1 MTLRWKTMFRSI
13 YLAIVLE
20 VGQIRLNLRGSPPPD
35 LPPTGGGTPFRT
47 HPRSVCLDTTPP
59 HPPLPTLDPPLKR
72 SSAVSITVSSVYAA
86 WSSSDVF
93 AIRNNILSTATYSPA
108 IRPSENTTV
117 RAGLS
122 VLTINDLDWTDS
134 RLTWN
139 TTTYPDVS
147 TIHVKEAEVWTP
159 EFFVDNSVADASIL
173 SDKHVLLVVKS
184 TGELIWSLPRIFT
197 VHCDIDVTY
206 YPFDTQTCAV
216 ELTSWAYAKPEM
228 QFAALRTHVN
238 LEDLKQDG
246 EWDIKSST
254 VEISDIPETKT
265 DGSIVYLSRI
275 NFHITLQRK
284 FSYYVTSI
292 LLPVLLISYLNS
304 IVFILPVQS
313 GGKIGCT
320 LTILLALS
328 VLLTLITDSIP
339 STSLHICILSTYLA
353 TVLCIGASCC
363 LLTVIIIR
371 IYHLPQTKERSPS
384 LLTFM
389 NKVVIPLSCWNGCC
403 KGKACRKNK
412 DNTVEPSQNHKK
424 EAQSKNFQTS
434 PKYPLKGTSEKNVEN
449 HPSKDNDGT
458 EEIPEMEK
466 DYTWNEIACM
476 LDWFFFVTTIAV
488 TTVMTIVFF
497 MALALGGSVNT

>member
-1 MTLRWKTMFRSI
+1 IGISI
-13 YLAIVLE
+13 
-20 VGQIRLNLRGSPPPD
+20 
-35 LPPTGGGTPFRT
+35 
-47 HPRSVCLDTTPP
+47 
-59 HPPLPTLDPPLKR
+59 
-72 SSAVSITVSSVYAA
+72 SAVSITVSSVYAA
-86 WSSSDVF
+86 WSSSDVL
-93 AIRNNILSTATYSPA
+93 AIRNSILSTATYSPV

-122 VLTINDLDWTDS
+122 VLTINDLNIKGQTLALTGWITADWTDS
-134 RLTWN
+134 RLTWS

-147 TIHVKEAEVWTP
+147 TVHVTEAEVWTP
-159 EFFVDNSVADASIL
+159 EFFVDNSMADVSIL
-173 SDKHVLLVVKS
+173 SDENVLLEVKS
-184 TGELIWSLPRIFT
+184 TGEVEWSLPRIFT

-228 QFAALRTHVN
+228 QIAALRTNVN

-246 EWDIKSST
+246 EWDITSSR

-265 DGSIVYLSRI
+265 DGSVVYLSRI
-275 NFHITLQRK
+275 NFHITLRRK
-284 FSYYVTSI
+284 FSYYVTSL

-304 IVFILPVQS
+304 LVFILPVQS
-313 GGKIGCT
+313 GEKIGCT
-320 LTILLALS
+320 LTILLALA

-339 STSLHICILSTYLA
+339 STSLNICILSTYLA
-353 TVLCIGASCC
+353 TVLCIGVLCC

-371 IYHLPQTKERSPS
+371 IYHLPQTRERSSS
-384 LLTFM
+384 LLSFM

-412 DNTVEPSQNHKK
+412 ENTVQPSQNHKK
-424 EAQSKNFQTS
+424 EAHYKNFQTS
-434 PKYPLKGTSEKNVEN
+434 PKHPFKGNEKDVEN
-449 HPSKDNDGT
+449 HPSKDNDKT

-476 LDWFFFVTTIAV
+476 LDWFFFVTTIVV